1 MSVLD
6 ELVAGAVEDQRSR
19 ENNVPLSEVKR
30 MAFEASAPIDA
41 RQWLKKADG
50 IPVIAEIK
58 RASPSKGHL
67 SDIPDPAALAREYE
81 QGGASAISVLTE
93 GRRFLGSL
101 EDFDK
106 VRAAVRIPVLRKDFI
121 VTEYQIWEARAHGA
135 DLVLLIVAALDDVK
149 LKSLLD
155 LAHSLNM
162 TVLVETHTREEIQRA
177 INAGAKVIGINAR
190 NLKDLKVD
198 VNKYNELAA
207 DLPDDV
213 IRVAESGVF
222 GSVELEDYA
231 RAGADAVLVGE
242 GVATAA
248 NHEQAVERLVKAGAR
263 VKASEQ
269 TPLASHEGPYFGQ
282 FGGRYVPEA
291 LITALDEL
299 AWLLDL
305 RGNDVAC
312 TPVFLGFLLLTK
324 EDAVLCARAGAV
336 GEEVKAP
343 LAADGVRLADYE
355 GIYGLVRALPRGTRV
370 LLDGTTANYR
380 LTQSVPDDAE
390 TLDRPSPIV
399 PMKAVKNAVEQ
410 ENLRRAHL
418 ADGIALT
425 RFLRWLKCDA
435 VREGATELSAA
446 AKLEEYRRE
455 SADYLEPSFDPIL
468 AYGPHGAIVHYEAT
482 EETDV
487 PLEAHGL
494 LLADTGGHYRTG
506 TTDVTRTVA
515 LGPVAEEE
523 KRACT
528 LVLRGHLALAAA
540 RFRAGVT
547 GENLDILARGPLWDE
562 GLDYNHGTG
571 HGVGYLL
578 SVHEGPQRIHW
589 SIASNARHTAL
600 EPGMIFSDE
609 PGLYLAGKFGVRLEN
624 LLLVREAET
633 NAYGCFLSLEPLTLA
648 PFDRDTIDP
657 SLLSDRELAQLN
669 AYHARVYEALA
680 PHLDAET
687 RAWLRGVTAPLGK

>member
-1 MSVLD
+1 MTTTEKLTALRRAMAQRGLAAYLVLTD
-6 ELVAGAVEDQRSR
+6 DFHASEYVGGYFKAREYLSGFTGSTGTLLVLPSRALLWTDGRYFLQAEEQLAGSGIELMRSG
-19 ENNVPLSEVKR
+19 EPGVPTLADFLFAQLEEGSLLG
-30 MAFEASAPIDA
+30 FDA
-41 RQWLKKADG
+41 RT
-50 IPVIAEIK
+50 V
-58 RASPSKGHL
+58 ST
-67 SDIPDPAALAREYE
+67 ALARRLGKKLSAKKIRFS
-81 QGGASAISVLTE
+81 GGEDLVGALWPDRPPLSAAPVWE
-93 GRRFLGSL
+93 LGIDYAG
-101 EDFDK
+101 EARADK
-106 VRAAVRIPVLRKDFI
+106 LARVRAAM
-121 VTEYQIWEARAHGA
+121 A
-135 DLVLLIVAALDDVK
+135 D
-149 LKSLLD
+149 
-155 LAHSLNM
+155 
-162 TVLVETHTREEIQRA
+162 E
-177 INAGAKVIGINAR
+177 
-190 NLKDLKVD
+190 
-198 VNKYNELAA
+198 
-207 DLPDDV
+207 
-213 IRVAESGVF
+213 
-222 GSVELEDYA
+222 
-231 RAGADAVLVGE
+231 GADALV
-242 GVATAA
+242 V
-248 NHEQAVERLVKAGAR
+248 
-263 VKASEQ
+263 
-269 TPLASHEGPYFGQ
+269 
-282 FGGRYVPEA
+282 
-291 LITALDEL
+291 TALDEL

-336 GEEVKAP
+336 GEEVKAA

-370 LLDGTTANYR
+370 LLDGATANYR
-380 LTQSVPDDAE
+380 LTQSVPDGAE

-455 SADYLEPSFDPIL
+455 STDYLGPSFAPIL
-468 AYGPHGAIVHYEAT
+468 AYGPHGAIVHYEPTT
-482 EETDV
+482 ESDM
-487 PLEAHGL
+487 PLEARGL

-515 LGPVAEEE
+515 LGPVTAEE

-589 SIASNARHTAL
+589 KLAPDARPIEL
-600 EPGMIFSDE
+600 KPGMVFSDE
-609 PGLYLAGKFGVRLEN
+609 PGLYFAGKFGVRLEN
-624 LLLVREAET
+624 LVLVRAAEE
-633 NAYGCFLSLEPLTLA
+633 NGYGRFLSLEPLMLA
-648 PFDRDTIDP
+648 PFDRDIIDP
-657 SLLSDRELAQLN
+657 SLLSDRELSQLN

-680 PHLDAET
+680 PQLDAPT
-687 RAWLRGVTAPLGK
+687 RAWLREATAPMRK

>member
-1 MSVLD
+1 MVITERLATLRREMAQHGMNGYVVVTDDFHGSEYVGDFFKARAYLSGFTGSAGTLVILPERAALWTDGRYFLQAADQLAGSGIELMRMGQPDVPTIGAFLAEQLPEGGVLGFD
-6 ELVAGAVEDQRSR
+6 GRTVSNGFAGTLRDALKDKNIRFAGDKDLVDAVWSHR
-19 ENNVPLSEVKR
+19 P
-30 MAFEASAPIDA
+30 A
-41 RQWLKKADG
+41 
-50 IPVIAEIK
+50 
-58 RASPSKGHL
+58 L
-67 SDIPDPAALAREYE
+67 SDRPVWE
-81 QGGASAISVLTE
+81 LT
-93 GRRFLGSL
+93 GCGL
-101 EDFDK
+101 
-106 VRAAVRIPVLRKDFI
+106 
-121 VTEYQIWEARAHGA
+121 
-135 DLVLLIVAALDDVK
+135 
-149 LKSLLD
+149 
-155 LAHSLNM
+155 
-162 TVLVETHTREEIQRA
+162 TREEKLSKLREKMTEE
-177 INAGAKVIGINAR
+177 NAAYLLLTSLTEIAW
-190 NLKDLKVD
+190 
-198 VNKYNELAA
+198 
-207 DLPDDV
+207 
-213 IRVAESGVF
+213 
-222 GSVELEDYA
+222 
-231 RAGADAVLVGE
+231 
-242 GVATAA
+242 
-248 NHEQAVERLVKAGAR
+248 
-263 VKASEQ
+263 
-269 TPLASHEGPYFGQ
+269 
-282 FGGRYVPEA
+282 A
-291 LITALDEL
+291 LN
-299 AWLLDL
+299 L
-305 RGNDVAC
+305 RGGDVAC

-324 EDAVLCARAGAV
+324 EDTVLCARAGAV
-336 GEEVKAP
+336 GEEVKAA

-506 TTDVTRTVA
+506 TTDVPRTVA

-562 GLDYNHGTG
+562 GVDYNHGTG

-624 LLLVREAET
+624 LLLVREAEA
-633 NAYGCFLSLEPLTLA
+633 NAYGRFLSLEPLTLA
-648 PFDRDTIDP
+648 PFDHDTIDP
-657 SLLSDRELAQLN
+657 SLLRDRALPQLT
-669 AYHARVYEALA
+669 AYHARVYETLA

-687 RAWLRGVTAPLGK
+687 RAWLLGVTAPLGK

>member
-1 MSVLD
+1 MMTTAEKLTALRRAMAQRGLAAYLVPTDDFHASEYVGDYFKAREYLSGFTGSAGTLLILPSRALLWTD
-6 ELVAGAVEDQRSR
+6 GRYFLQAESQLAGSGIELMRSGEPDVPTLERFLLAELEDGS
-19 ENNVPLSEVKR
+19 LLG
-30 MAFEASAPIDA
+30 FDA
-41 RQWLKKADG
+41 RT
-50 IPVIAEIK
+50 VNT
-58 RASPSKGHL
+58 
-67 SDIPDPAALAREYE
+67 ALARQLGNKLRAKHIRFAGDEDLVGALWPDRPPLSAAPVWELGIEYAGE
-81 QGGASAISVLTE
+81 ARA
-93 GRRFLGSL
+93 
-101 EDFDK
+101 DK
-106 VRAAVRIPVLRKDFI
+106 LARVRAAM
-121 VTEYQIWEARAHGA
+121 A
-135 DLVLLIVAALDDVK
+135 
-149 LKSLLD
+149 
-155 LAHSLNM
+155 
-162 TVLVETHTREEIQRA
+162 
-177 INAGAKVIGINAR
+177 
-190 NLKDLKVD
+190 
-198 VNKYNELAA
+198 
-207 DLPDDV
+207 
-213 IRVAESGVF
+213 
-222 GSVELEDYA
+222 
-231 RAGADAVLVGE
+231 
-242 GVATAA
+242 
-248 NHEQAVERLVKAGAR
+248 
-263 VKASEQ
+263 
-269 TPLASHEGPYFGQ
+269 
-282 FGGRYVPEA
+282 
-291 LITALDEL
+291 
-299 AWLLDL
+299 
-305 RGNDVAC
+305 
-312 TPVFLGFLLLTK
+312 
-324 EDAVLCARAGAV
+324 
-336 GEEVKAP
+336 GEEVKAS

-370 LLDGTTANYR
+370 LLDGATANYR
-380 LTQSVPDDAE
+380 LTQSVPDGAE

-418 ADGIALT
+418 ADGIVLT

-633 NAYGCFLSLEPLTLA
+633 NAYGRFLSLEPLTLA

>member
-1 MSVLD
+1 MMTTAEKLTALRRAMAQRGLAAYLVPTDDFHASEYVGDYFKAREYLSGFTGSAGTLLILPSRALLWTD
-6 ELVAGAVEDQRSR
+6 GRYFLQAESQLAGSGIELMRSGEPDVPTLERFLLAELEDGS
-19 ENNVPLSEVKR
+19 LLG
-30 MAFEASAPIDA
+30 FDA
-41 RQWLKKADG
+41 RT
-50 IPVIAEIK
+50 VNT
-58 RASPSKGHL
+58 
-67 SDIPDPAALAREYE
+67 ALARRLGNKLRTKHIRFAGDEDLVGALWPDRPPLSAAPVWELGIEYAGE
-81 QGGASAISVLTE
+81 ARA
-93 GRRFLGSL
+93 
-101 EDFDK
+101 DK
-106 VRAAVRIPVLRKDFI
+106 LARVRAAM
-121 VTEYQIWEARAHGA
+121 A
-135 DLVLLIVAALDDVK
+135 D
-149 LKSLLD
+149 
-155 LAHSLNM
+155 
-162 TVLVETHTREEIQRA
+162 E
-177 INAGAKVIGINAR
+177 
-190 NLKDLKVD
+190 
-198 VNKYNELAA
+198 
-207 DLPDDV
+207 
-213 IRVAESGVF
+213 
-222 GSVELEDYA
+222 
-231 RAGADAVLVGE
+231 GADAFVV
-242 GVATAA
+242 
-248 NHEQAVERLVKAGAR
+248 
-263 VKASEQ
+263 
-269 TPLASHEGPYFGQ
+269 
-282 FGGRYVPEA
+282 
-291 LITALDEL
+291 TALDEL

-336 GEEVKAP
+336 GEEVKAA

-380 LTQSVPDDAE
+380 LTQSVPDGAE

-633 NAYGCFLSLEPLTLA
+633 NAYGRFLSLEPLTLA

>member
-1 MSVLD
+1 MMTTAEKLTALRRAMARRGLAAYLVLTD
-6 ELVAGAVEDQRSR
+6 DFHASEYVGDYFKAREYLSGFTGSAGTLLILPSRALLWTDGRYFLQAESQLAGSGIELMRSGEPDIPTLERFLLAELEDGS
-19 ENNVPLSEVKR
+19 LLG
-30 MAFEASAPIDA
+30 FDA
-41 RQWLKKADG
+41 RT
-50 IPVIAEIK
+50 VNT
-58 RASPSKGHL
+58 
-67 SDIPDPAALAREYE
+67 ALARRLGNKLRTKHIRFAGDEDLVGALWPDRPPLSAAPVWELGIEYAGE
-81 QGGASAISVLTE
+81 ARA
-93 GRRFLGSL
+93 
-101 EDFDK
+101 DK
-106 VRAAVRIPVLRKDFI
+106 LARVRAAM
-121 VTEYQIWEARAHGA
+121 A
-135 DLVLLIVAALDDVK
+135 D
-149 LKSLLD
+149 
-155 LAHSLNM
+155 
-162 TVLVETHTREEIQRA
+162 E
-177 INAGAKVIGINAR
+177 
-190 NLKDLKVD
+190 
-198 VNKYNELAA
+198 
-207 DLPDDV
+207 
-213 IRVAESGVF
+213 
-222 GSVELEDYA
+222 
-231 RAGADAVLVGE
+231 GADAFVV
-242 GVATAA
+242 
-248 NHEQAVERLVKAGAR
+248 
-263 VKASEQ
+263 
-269 TPLASHEGPYFGQ
+269 
-282 FGGRYVPEA
+282 
-291 LITALDEL
+291 TALDEL
-299 AWLLDL
+299 
-305 RGNDVAC
+305 
-312 TPVFLGFLLLTK
+312 
-324 EDAVLCARAGAV
+324 ARAGAV
-336 GEEVKAP
+336 GEEVKAS

-355 GIYGLVRALPRGTRV
+355 SIYGLVRALPRGTRV
-370 LLDGTTANYR
+370 LLDGATANYR
-380 LTQSVPDDAE
+380 LTQSVPDGAE

-468 AYGPHGAIVHYEAT
+468 AYGPHGAIIHYEAT

-515 LGPVAEEE
+515 LGPVAGEE
-523 KRACT
+523 KCACT

-547 GENLDILARGPLWDE
+547 GENLDILARSPLWDE

-600 EPGMIFSDE
+600 EQGMIFSDE

-633 NAYGCFLSLEPLTLA
+633 NAYGRFLSLEPLTLA

-687 RAWLRGVTAPLGK
+687 RAWLLGVTAPLGK

>member
-1 MSVLD
+1 MMTTAEKLTALRRAMAQRGLAAY
-6 ELVAGAVEDQRSR
+6 LVPTDDFHA
-19 ENNVPLSEVKR
+19 SEYVGDYFK
-30 MAFEASAPIDA
+30 
-41 RQWLKKADG
+41 
-50 IPVIAEIK
+50 
-58 RASPSKGHL
+58 
-67 SDIPDPAALAREYE
+67 AREYLSGFTGSAGTLLILPSRALLWTDGRYYFA
-81 QGGASAISVLTE
+81 GGEPA
-93 GRRFLGSL
+93 GRQRH
-101 EDFDK
+101 
-106 VRAAVRIPVLRKDFI
+106 RADALRRAGRPD
-121 VTEYQIWEARAHGA
+121 ARALPARGAGGREPARLRCPHGQHRA
-135 DLVLLIVAALDDVK
+135 CAAARGISCAQSISALRGAK
-149 LKSLLD
+149 TLSMRSGPTARRSPPRRCGSWGSTTRAKRARTSSR
-155 LAHSLNM
+155 ACARRWR
-162 TVLVETHTREEIQRA
+162 TRER
-177 INAGAKVIGINAR
+177 
-190 NLKDLKVD
+190 
-198 VNKYNELAA
+198 
-207 DLPDDV
+207 
-213 IRVAESGVF
+213 
-222 GSVELEDYA
+222 
-231 RAGADAVLVGE
+231 
-242 GVATAA
+242 
-248 NHEQAVERLVKAGAR
+248 
-263 VKASEQ
+263 
-269 TPLASHEGPYFGQ
+269 TPSLS
-282 FGGRYVPEA
+282 RR
-291 LITALDEL
+291 LDEL

-336 GEEVKAP
+336 GEEVKAS

-528 LVLRGHLALAAA
+528 LVLRGHLALAAT

-562 GLDYNHGTG
+562 GLDYNHGHRPRRRLSAQRPRGTAAHPLEHCLQRAAHRAG
-571 HGVGYLL
+571 AGYDLL
-578 SVHEGPQRIHW
+578 GRAGAVPCGKISACGWKTFCSCVKRRPMPTD
-589 SIASNARHTAL
+589 ASFR
-600 EPGMIFSDE
+600 SS
-609 PGLYLAGKFGVRLEN
+609 R
-624 LLLVREAET
+624 
-633 NAYGCFLSLEPLTLA
+633 
-648 PFDRDTIDP
+648 
-657 SLLSDRELAQLN
+657 
-669 AYHARVYEALA
+669 
-680 PHLDAET
+680 
-687 RAWLRGVTAPLGK
+687 

>member
-1 MSVLD
+1 
-6 ELVAGAVEDQRSR
+6 
-19 ENNVPLSEVKR
+19 
-30 MAFEASAPIDA
+30 
-41 RQWLKKADG
+41 
-50 IPVIAEIK
+50 
-58 RASPSKGHL
+58 
-67 SDIPDPAALAREYE
+67 
-81 QGGASAISVLTE
+81 
-93 GRRFLGSL
+93 
-101 EDFDK
+101 
-106 VRAAVRIPVLRKDFI
+106 
-121 VTEYQIWEARAHGA
+121 
-135 DLVLLIVAALDDVK
+135 
-149 LKSLLD
+149 
-155 LAHSLNM
+155 
-162 TVLVETHTREEIQRA
+162 
-177 INAGAKVIGINAR
+177 
-190 NLKDLKVD
+190 
-198 VNKYNELAA
+198 
-207 DLPDDV
+207 
-213 IRVAESGVF
+213 
-222 GSVELEDYA
+222 
-231 RAGADAVLVGE
+231 
-242 GVATAA
+242 
-248 NHEQAVERLVKAGAR
+248 
-263 VKASEQ
+263 
-269 TPLASHEGPYFGQ
+269 
-282 FGGRYVPEA
+282 
-291 LITALDEL
+291 
-299 AWLLDL
+299 
-305 RGNDVAC
+305 
-312 TPVFLGFLLLTK
+312 
-324 EDAVLCARAGAV
+324 
-336 GEEVKAP
+336 
-343 LAADGVRLADYE
+343 
-355 GIYGLVRALPRGTRV
+355 
-370 LLDGTTANYR
+370 
-380 LTQSVPDDAE
+380 
-390 TLDRPSPIV
+390 
-399 PMKAVKNAVEQ
+399 MKAVKNAVEQ

-425 RFLRWLKCDA
+425 CFLRWLKCDA

-633 NAYGCFLSLEPLTLA
+633 NAYGRFLSLEPLTLA

-657 SLLSDRELAQLN
+657 SLLSDRKLAQLN

-687 RAWLRGVTAPLGK
+687 RAWLRGVTTPLGK

>member
-1 MSVLD
+1 MMTTAEKLTALRRAMAQRGLAAYLVPTDDFHASEYVGDYFKAREYLSGFTGSAASRAITAEPRAPLD
-6 ELVAGAVEDQRSR
+6 GRAPLFAGGGQLAGSGIELMRSGEPDVPTLERFLLAELEDGS
-19 ENNVPLSEVKR
+19 LLG
-30 MAFEASAPIDA
+30 FDA
-41 RQWLKKADG
+41 RT
-50 IPVIAEIK
+50 VNT
-58 RASPSKGHL
+58 
-67 SDIPDPAALAREYE
+67 ALARRLGNKLRTKHIRFAGDEDLVGALWPDRPPLSAAPVWELGIEYAGE
-81 QGGASAISVLTE
+81 ARA
-93 GRRFLGSL
+93 
-101 EDFDK
+101 DK
-106 VRAAVRIPVLRKDFI
+106 LARVRAAM
-121 VTEYQIWEARAHGA
+121 A
-135 DLVLLIVAALDDVK
+135 D
-149 LKSLLD
+149 
-155 LAHSLNM
+155 
-162 TVLVETHTREEIQRA
+162 E
-177 INAGAKVIGINAR
+177 
-190 NLKDLKVD
+190 
-198 VNKYNELAA
+198 
-207 DLPDDV
+207 
-213 IRVAESGVF
+213 
-222 GSVELEDYA
+222 
-231 RAGADAVLVGE
+231 GADAFVV
-242 GVATAA
+242 
-248 NHEQAVERLVKAGAR
+248 
-263 VKASEQ
+263 
-269 TPLASHEGPYFGQ
+269 
-282 FGGRYVPEA
+282 
-291 LITALDEL
+291 TALDEL

-336 GEEVKAP
+336 GEEVKAS

-370 LLDGTTANYR
+370 LLDGATANYR
-380 LTQSVPDDAE
+380 LTQSVPDGAE

-633 NAYGCFLSLEPLTLA
+633 NAYGRFLSLEPLTLA
-648 PFDRDTIDP
+648 PFRPRYHRPVAPERPRARAAQRLPRACLRSARAASRRGDPRVAARRDRAP
-657 SLLSDRELAQLN
+657 REVSLQS
-669 AYHARVYEALA
+669 A
-680 PHLDAET
+680 PCL
-687 RAWLRGVTAPLGK
+687 L

>member
-1 MSVLD
+1 MRTDEKLTALRRAMAQRGLTAYLVLTD
-6 ELVAGAVEDQRSR
+6 DFHASEYAGEHFKARAYLSGFTGSAGTLLVLPSRALLWTDGRYFLQAAEQLRGSGIELMRAGERG
-19 ENNVPLSEVKR
+19 VPTLADFLCAELTDGSLLG
-30 MAFEASAPIDA
+30 FDA
-41 RQWLKKADG
+41 RT
-50 IPVIAEIK
+50 V
-58 RASPSKGHL
+58 ST
-67 SDIPDPAALAREYE
+67 ALARR
-81 QGGASAISVLTE
+81 L
-93 GRRFLGSL
+93 GRRLSAKHVRFAGDEDLVDALWPDRPPLSAEPVWELGV
-101 EDFDK
+101 EYTGEARADK
-106 VRAAVRIPVLRKDFI
+106 LARVRAAM
-121 VTEYQIWEARAHGA
+121 A
-135 DLVLLIVAALDDVK
+135 D
-149 LKSLLD
+149 
-155 LAHSLNM
+155 
-162 TVLVETHTREEIQRA
+162 E
-177 INAGAKVIGINAR
+177 
-190 NLKDLKVD
+190 
-198 VNKYNELAA
+198 
-207 DLPDDV
+207 
-213 IRVAESGVF
+213 
-222 GSVELEDYA
+222 
-231 RAGADAVLVGE
+231 GADAFVV
-242 GVATAA
+242 
-248 NHEQAVERLVKAGAR
+248 
-263 VKASEQ
+263 
-269 TPLASHEGPYFGQ
+269 
-282 FGGRYVPEA
+282 
-291 LITALDEL
+291 TALDEL

-336 GEEVKAP
+336 GEEVKAS

-355 GIYGLVRALPRGTRV
+355 SIYGLVRALPRGTRV
-370 LLDGTTANYR
+370 LLDGATANYR
-380 LTQSVPDDAE
+380 LTQSVPDGAE

-515 LGPVAEEE
+515 LGPVAGEE

-633 NAYGCFLSLEPLTLA
+633 NAYGRFLSLEPLTLA

>member
-1 MSVLD
+1 MMTTAEKLTALRRAMAQRGLAAYLVLTD
-6 ELVAGAVEDQRSR
+6 DFHASEYVGDYFKAREYLSGFTGSAGTLLILPSCALLWTDGRYFLQAESQLAGSGIELMRSGEPDVPTLESFLLAELEDGS
-19 ENNVPLSEVKR
+19 LLG
-30 MAFEASAPIDA
+30 FDA
-41 RQWLKKADG
+41 RT
-50 IPVIAEIK
+50 VNT
-58 RASPSKGHL
+58 
-67 SDIPDPAALAREYE
+67 ALARRLGNKLRTKHIRFAGDEDLVDALWPDRPPLSAAPVWELGIEYAGE
-81 QGGASAISVLTE
+81 ARA
-93 GRRFLGSL
+93 
-101 EDFDK
+101 DK
-106 VRAAVRIPVLRKDFI
+106 LARVRAAM
-121 VTEYQIWEARAHGA
+121 A
-135 DLVLLIVAALDDVK
+135 D
-149 LKSLLD
+149 
-155 LAHSLNM
+155 
-162 TVLVETHTREEIQRA
+162 E
-177 INAGAKVIGINAR
+177 
-190 NLKDLKVD
+190 
-198 VNKYNELAA
+198 
-207 DLPDDV
+207 
-213 IRVAESGVF
+213 
-222 GSVELEDYA
+222 
-231 RAGADAVLVGE
+231 GADA
-242 GVATAA
+242 
-248 NHEQAVERLVKAGAR
+248 
-263 VKASEQ
+263 
-269 TPLASHEGPYFGQ
+269 
-282 FGGRYVPEA
+282 
-291 LITALDEL
+291 
-299 AWLLDL
+299 
-305 RGNDVAC
+305 
-312 TPVFLGFLLLTK
+312 
-324 EDAVLCARAGAV
+324 
-336 GEEVKAP
+336 EEVKAS

-355 GIYGLVRALPRGTRV
+355 SIYGLVRALPRGTRV

-380 LTQSVPDDAE
+380 LTQSVPDGAE

-425 RFLRWLKCDA
+425 RFLRWLKHDA

-515 LGPVAEEE
+515 LGPVAGEE

-633 NAYGCFLSLEPLTLA
+633 NAYGRFLSLEPLTLA

-669 AYHARVYEALA
+669 AYHARVYETLA

>member
-1 MSVLD
+1 MEVFAVLASVQSMGLTGIQGYPVTVEAYCVD
-6 ELVAGAVEDQRSR
+6 GMPMFEIVGLPDAAVKESR
-19 ENNVPLSEVKR
+19 ER
-30 MAFEASAPIDA
+30 
-41 RQWLKKADG
+41 
-50 IPVIAEIK
+50 
-58 RASPSKGHL
+58 
-67 SDIPDPAALAREYE
+67 
-81 QGGASAISVLTE
+81 
-93 GRRFLGSL
+93 
-101 EDFDK
+101 
-106 VRAAVRIPVLRKDFI
+106 VRAAM
-121 VTEYQIWEARAHGA
+121 A
-135 DLVLLIVAALDDVK
+135 D
-149 LKSLLD
+149 
-155 LAHSLNM
+155 
-162 TVLVETHTREEIQRA
+162 E
-177 INAGAKVIGINAR
+177 
-190 NLKDLKVD
+190 
-198 VNKYNELAA
+198 
-207 DLPDDV
+207 
-213 IRVAESGVF
+213 
-222 GSVELEDYA
+222 
-231 RAGADAVLVGE
+231 GADAF
-242 GVATAA
+242 
-248 NHEQAVERLVKAGAR
+248 AV
-263 VKASEQ
+263 
-269 TPLASHEGPYFGQ
+269 
-282 FGGRYVPEA
+282 
-291 LITALDEL
+291 TALDEL

-336 GEEVKAP
+336 SEEVKAA

-380 LTQSVPDDAE
+380 LTQSVPDGAE